1 VIEKTEKT
9 EKHEMERTVATPDAS
24 LDRSPDDTVD
34 SAAPNDGA
42 APNDSADLNDSAA
55 PNDSAGSKS
64 RPLLEVEHLQVVYP
78 NGARGVH
85 DVSLTVREAEI
96 VAVLGRNGAGKT
108 SILRGIAGFL
118 RSEHAAVAGRV
129 ALSGRDI
136 SGSTPMRTFRRGVM
150 LVPERDKV
158 FSALT
163 VADHLRLAARHGGGG
178 KDPCAF
184 PALDRLRESKAGLLS
199 GGERQML
206 ALEVAWR
213 NDPKLLLVD
222 EASLGLAPIAV
233 KSLME
238 RLRVIARE
246 RGTALIAVE
255 QDASVALRLADRVY
269 VIDRGETVWEGLS
282 SQASAA
288 GLARQYL
295 GTAR

>member
-1 VIEKTEKT
+1 MSDVEVLASS
-9 EKHEMERTVATPDAS
+9 RPGRQDA
-24 LDRSPDDTVD
+24 
-34 SAAPNDGA
+34 G
-42 APNDSADLNDSAA
+42 
-55 PNDSAGSKS
+55 GG
-64 RPLLEVEHLQVVYP
+64 RPLLEVENLQVTYS
-78 NGARGVH
+78 NGARGVQ

-118 RSEHAAVAGRV
+118 RSEHTQVTGRV
-129 ALSGRDI
+129 TFGDKDI
-136 SGSTPMRTFRRGVM
+136 AGATPMRTFARGVM

-163 VADHLRLAARHGGGG
+163 VEDHLRLASRGRIAV

-184 PALDRLRESKAGLLS
+184 PALDKLRQAKAGLLS

-238 RLRVIARE
+238 RLRTVARE

-269 VIDRGETVWEGLS
+269 VVNHGEVAWEGPCS
-282 SQASAA
+282 ETSGVA
-288 GLARQYL
+288 LARQYL

>member
-1 VIEKTEKT
+1 MTEMDT
-9 EKHEMERTVATPDAS
+9 RAATG
-24 LDRSPDDTVD
+24 PDDG
-34 SAAPNDGA
+34 DG
-42 APNDSADLNDSAA
+42 SRT
-55 PNDSAGSKS
+55 
-64 RPLLEVEHLQVVYP
+64 RPLLEVEHLEVVYP
-78 NGARGVH
+78 NGARGVQ
-85 DVSLTVREAEI
+85 DVGLTVHESEI

-108 SILRGIAGFL
+108 SVLRGIAGFL
-118 RSEHAAVAGRV
+118 RSEHATVGGRV
-129 ALSGRDI
+129 SLSGDDI

-163 VADHLRLAARHGGGG
+163 VAEHLRLATRRRDAGR
-178 KDPCAF
+178 DPCAF
-184 PALDRLRESKAGLLS
+184 PALDRLRQAKAGLLS

-213 NDPKLLLVD
+213 NAPKLLLVD

-238 RLRVIARE
+238 QLRVIARE

-269 VIDRGETVWEGLS
+269 VIDHGGCVWEGLS
-282 SQASAA
+282 SEASAA

>member
-1 VIEKTEKT
+1 MTEMGT
-9 EKHEMERTVATPDAS
+9 R
-24 LDRSPDDTVD
+24 
-34 SAAPNDGA
+34 AAPGPD
-42 APNDSADLNDSAA
+42 
-55 PNDSAGSKS
+55 DSAGSRT
-64 RPLLEVEHLQVVYP
+64 RPLLEVEHLEVVYP
-78 NGARGVH
+78 NGARGVQ
-85 DVSLTVREAEI
+85 DVSLTVHESEI

-118 RSEHAAVAGRV
+118 RSEHATVGGRV
-129 ALSGRDI
+129 SLSGGDI

-163 VADHLRLAARHGGGG
+163 VADHLRLATRRRDGG

-184 PALDRLRESKAGLLS
+184 TALDRLRQAKAGLLS

-233 KSLME
+233 KNLME
-238 RLRVIARE
+238 QLRVIARE

-269 VIDRGETVWEGLS
+269 VIDHGENVWEGLS
-282 SQASAA
+282 SEASAA

>member
-1 VIEKTEKT
+1 V
-9 EKHEMERTVATPDAS
+9 PD
-24 LDRSPDDTVD
+24 PD
-34 SAAPNDGA
+34 
-42 APNDSADLNDSAA
+42 
-55 PNDSAGSKS
+55 DSAGSRS
-64 RPLLEVEHLQVVYP
+64 RPLLEVEHLEVVYP
-78 NGARGVH
+78 NGARGVQ

-118 RSEHAAVAGRV
+118 RSEHATVAGRV
-129 ALSGRDI
+129 ALAGYDI
-136 SGSTPMRTFRRGVM
+136 SGSTPMRAFRRGVM

-163 VADHLRLAARHGGGG
+163 VADHLRLAARRGAG

-213 NDPKLLLVD
+213 NDPRLLLVD
-222 EASLGLAPIAV
+222 EASLGLAPIAI

-238 RLRVIARE
+238 QLRVIARE

-269 VIDRGETVWEGLS
+269 VIDHGETVWEGLS

>member
-1 VIEKTEKT
+1 MTEVDT
-9 EKHEMERTVATPDAS
+9 QATPG
-24 LDRSPDDTVD
+24 PDG
-34 SAAPNDGA
+34 SAVPRA
-42 APNDSADLNDSAA
+42 
-55 PNDSAGSKS
+55 
-64 RPLLEVEHLQVVYP
+64 RPLLEVEHLQVTYP
-78 NGARGVH
+78 NGARGVQG
-85 DVSLTVREAEI
+85 VSLTVQEGEI

-118 RSEHAAVAGRV
+118 RSEHATVAGRV
-129 ALSGRDI
+129 ALSGDDI
-136 SGSTPMRTFRRGVM
+136 TGSTPMRTFRRGVM

-163 VADHLRLAARHGGGG
+163 VADHLRLATRRGTG

-184 PALDRLRESKAGLLS
+184 PALDRLRPAKAGLLS

-233 KSLME
+233 KNLME
-238 RLRVIARE
+238 QLRVIARE

-269 VIDRGETVWEGLS
+269 VVDHGETVWAGLS
-282 SQASAA
+282 SEASAA
-288 GLARQYL
+288 VLARQYL

>member
-1 VIEKTEKT
+1 MTET
-9 EKHEMERTVATPDAS
+9 GTRAVPGQDEAT
-24 LDRSPDDTVD
+24 
-34 SAAPNDGA
+34 
-42 APNDSADLNDSAA
+42 
-55 PNDSAGSKS
+55 S
-64 RPLLEVEHLQVVYP
+64 RPLLAVEHLEVVYP
-78 NGARGVH
+78 NGARGVQ
-85 DVSLTVREAEI
+85 DVSLTVHEAEI

-118 RSEHAAVAGRV
+118 RSEHATVGGRV
-129 ALSGRDI
+129 SLSGDEI
-136 SGSTPMRTFRRGVM
+136 GGATPMRTFRRGVM

-158 FSALT
+158 FPALT
-163 VADHLRLAARHGGGG
+163 VADHLRLASRRRDASRE
-178 KDPCAF
+178 PCAF
-184 PALDRLRESKAGLLS
+184 TALDRLRQAKAGLLS

-213 NDPKLLLVD
+213 SNPRLLLVD

-233 KSLME
+233 KNLME
-238 RLRVIARE
+238 QLRVVARE

-269 VIDRGETVWEGLS
+269 VIDHGETVWEGLS
-282 SQASAA
+282 SEASAT

>member
-1 VIEKTEKT
+1 MTER
-9 EKHEMERTVATPDAS
+9 EERTVPTPDG
-24 LDRSPDDTVD
+24 SPDDIV
-34 SAAPNDGA
+34 
-42 APNDSADLNDSAA
+42 
-55 PNDSAGSKS
+55 GSPS
-64 RPLLEVEHLQVVYP
+64 GPLLEVEHLQVVYP
-78 NGARGVH
+78 NGARGVQ

-118 RSEHAAVAGRV
+118 RSEHATIAGRV
-129 ALSGRDI
+129 ALSGHDI
-136 SGSTPMRTFRRGVM
+136 GGSTPMRTFRRGVM

-163 VADHLRLAARHGGGG
+163 VADHLRLAAARRGAD

-184 PALDRLRESKAGLLS
+184 SALDRLRESKAGLLS

-213 NDPKLLLVD
+213 NDPRLLLVD
-222 EASLGLAPIAV
+222 EASLGLAPIAI
-233 KSLME
+233 KNLME
-238 RLRVIARE
+238 QLRVIARE

-269 VIDRGETVWEGLS
+269 VIDHGETVWEGLS

-288 GLARQYL
+288 GLAPPYL
-295 GTAR
+295 GTAP

>member
-1 VIEKTEKT
+1 MTET
-9 EKHEMERTVATPDAS
+9 GTRAVPG
-24 LDRSPDDTVD
+24 PDDSV
-34 SAAPNDGA
+34 
-42 APNDSADLNDSAA
+42 
-55 PNDSAGSKS
+55 GSRP
-64 RPLLEVEHLQVVYP
+64 RPLLEVEHLEVVYP
-78 NGARGVH
+78 NGARGVQ
-85 DVSLTVREAEI
+85 DVSLTVRESEI

-118 RSEHAAVAGRV
+118 RSEHATVGGRV
-129 ALSGRDI
+129 ALSGDDI

-163 VADHLRLAARHGGGG
+163 VADHLRLASRRRDAG

-184 PALDRLRESKAGLLS
+184 PALDRLRPAKAGLLS

-233 KSLME
+233 KNLME
-238 RLRVIARE
+238 QLRAVARE

-269 VIDRGETVWEGLS
+269 VIDHGGCVWEGLS
-282 SQASAA
+282 SEASAA

>member
-1 VIEKTEKT
+1 VTEKT
-9 EKHEMERTVATPDAS
+9 GKTGKPEERNRERTVLTPDAS
-24 LDRSPDDTVD
+24 RDPGPDHTVD
-34 SAAPNDGA
+34 SAAPDNGA
-42 APNDSADLNDSAA
+42 DSR
-55 PNDSAGSKS
+55 S

-78 NGARGVH
+78 NGARGVQ

-163 VADHLRLAARHGGGG
+163 VADHLRLAARPGGG

-184 PALDRLRESKAGLLS
+184 PALDRLRQSKAGLLS

-213 NDPKLLLVD
+213 NDPRLLLVD

-238 RLRVIARE
+238 QLRVIARE

>member
-1 VIEKTEKT
+1 MTET
-9 EKHEMERTVATPDAS
+9 DTRAVPGPDEATA
-24 LDRSPDDTVD
+24 
-34 SAAPNDGA
+34 
-42 APNDSADLNDSAA
+42 
-55 PNDSAGSKS
+55 
-64 RPLLEVEHLQVVYP
+64 RPLLAVEHLEVVYP
-78 NGARGVH
+78 NGARGVQ
-85 DVSLTVREAEI
+85 DVSLTVHEAEI

-118 RSEHAAVAGRV
+118 RSEHATVGGRV
-129 ALSGRDI
+129 SLSGHEI
-136 SGSTPMRTFRRGVM
+136 GGTTPMRTFRRGVM

-158 FSALT
+158 FPALT
-163 VADHLRLAARHGGGG
+163 VADHLRLASRRRDASREA
-178 KDPCAF
+178 CAF
-184 PALDRLRESKAGLLS
+184 PALDRLRQAKAGLLS

-213 NDPKLLLVD
+213 NNPRLLLVD

-233 KSLME
+233 KNLME
-238 RLRVIARE
+238 QLRVVARE

-269 VIDRGETVWEGLS
+269 VIDHGGCVWEGLS
-282 SQASAA
+282 SEASAT

>member
-1 VIEKTEKT
+1 VSERTEK
-9 EKHEMERTVATPDAS
+9 EERTVPTPDS
-24 LDRSPDDTVD
+24 SPDDTVD
-34 SAAPNDGA
+34 SAAPGNG
-42 APNDSADLNDSAA
+42 
-55 PNDSAGSKS
+55 AGS
-64 RPLLEVEHLQVVYP
+64 RPGPLLEVEHLQVVYP
-78 NGARGVH
+78 NGARGVQ

-118 RSEHAAVAGRV
+118 RSEHAAVGGRV
-129 ALSGRDI
+129 ALSGHEI

-163 VADHLRLAARHGGGG
+163 VADHLRLAARRGGA

-213 NDPKLLLVD
+213 NDPRLLLVD

-238 RLRVIARE
+238 QLRVIARE

-255 QDASVALRLADRVY
+255 QDASVALRLADRIY

-282 SQASAA
+282 SQATAA

>member
-1 VIEKTEKT
+1 MTGVGT
-9 EKHEMERTVATPDAS
+9 RATPG
-24 LDRSPDDTVD
+24 PDDST
-34 SAAPNDGA
+34 GQR
-42 APNDSADLNDSAA
+42 
-55 PNDSAGSKS
+55 S
-64 RPLLEVEHLQVVYP
+64 RPLLEVEQLEVTYS
-78 NGARGVH
+78 NGARGVQG
-85 DVSLTVREAEI
+85 VSLTVNEAEI

-108 SILRGIAGFL
+108 SVLRGIAGFL
-118 RSEHAAVAGRV
+118 RSEHVTVGGRV
-129 ALSGRDI
+129 ALSGGEI

-150 LVPERDKV
+150 LVPEREKV

-163 VADHLRLAARHGGGG
+163 VADHLRLAARHGSGQ
-178 KDPCAF
+178 DPCAF
-184 PALDRLRESKAGLLS
+184 PALDRLREAKAGLLS

-213 NDPKLLLVD
+213 HDPRLLLVD

-233 KSLME
+233 KNLME
-238 RLRVIARE
+238 QLRVIARE

-269 VIDRGETVWEGLS
+269 VIDHGENVWEGLS
-282 SQASAA
+282 SAASAA

>member
-1 VIEKTEKT
+1 VTER
-9 EKHEMERTVATPDAS
+9 EVQTVPGPDNS
-24 LDRSPDDTVD
+24 TGPQSRS
-34 SAAPNDGA
+34 
-42 APNDSADLNDSAA
+42 
-55 PNDSAGSKS
+55 
-64 RPLLEVEHLQVVYP
+64 LLEVEHLQVVYP
-78 NGARGVH
+78 NGARGVQ

-108 SILRGIAGFL
+108 SVLRGIAGFL
-118 RSEHAAVAGRV
+118 RSEHATVSGRV
-129 ALSGRDI
+129 ALSGADI

-163 VADHLRLAARHGGGG
+163 VADHLRLAAGRGSG

-213 NDPKLLLVD
+213 NDPRLLLVD

-238 RLRVIARE
+238 QLRTIARE

-255 QDASVALRLADRVY
+255 QDASVALRLADRIY
-269 VIDRGETVWEGLS
+269 VIDHGETVWEGLS
-282 SQASAA
+282 SQATAA

>member
-1 VIEKTEKT
+1 VTE
-9 EKHEMERTVATPDAS
+9 VDVLAAPG
-24 LDRSPDDTVD
+24 PDDST
-34 SAAPNDGA
+34 
-42 APNDSADLNDSAA
+42 
-55 PNDSAGSKS
+55 GSQS
-64 RPLLEVEHLQVVYP
+64 RPLLEVGHLEVVYA
-78 NGARGVH
+78 NGARGVQ

-108 SILRGIAGFL
+108 SILRGIGGFL
-118 RSEHAAVAGRV
+118 RSEHATVSGKV
-129 ALSGRDI
+129 SLSGDNI
-136 SGSTPMRTFRRGVM
+136 SGSTPMRTFRHGVM

-158 FSALT
+158 FPALT
-163 VADHLRLAARHGGGG
+163 VEEHLRLATRGRNGG

-184 PALDRLRESKAGLLS
+184 PALDRLRPAKAGLLS

-206 ALEVAWR
+206 SLEVAWR

-238 RLRVIARE
+238 QLRPVARE

-255 QDASVALRLADRVY
+255 QDASAALRLADRVY
-269 VIDRGETVWEGLS
+269 VVDRGQIVWEGRS
-282 SQASAA
+282 SEASAA
-288 GLARQYL
+288 ALARQYL

>member
-1 VIEKTEKT
+1 MTET
-9 EKHEMERTVATPDAS
+9 DTRAVPGPD
-24 LDRSPDDTVD
+24 
-34 SAAPNDGA
+34 
-42 APNDSADLNDSAA
+42 
-55 PNDSAGSKS
+55 DSAGSRP
-64 RPLLEVEHLQVVYP
+64 RPLLEVEHLEVVYP
-78 NGARGVH
+78 NGARGVQ
-85 DVSLTVREAEI
+85 DVSLTVQESEI

-118 RSEHAAVAGRV
+118 RSEHATVGGRV
-129 ALSGRDI
+129 ALSGDDI

-163 VADHLRLAARHGGGG
+163 VADHLRLAARRRDGG

-184 PALDRLRESKAGLLS
+184 PALDRLRQAKAGLLS

-213 NDPKLLLVD
+213 NAPKLLLVD

-238 RLRVIARE
+238 QLRVIARE

-269 VIDRGETVWEGLS
+269 VIDHGGCVWEGLS
-282 SQASAA
+282 SEASAA

>member
-1 VIEKTEKT
+1 VT
-9 EKHEMERTVATPDAS
+9 ERTEREERAVQTPASSPDAA
-24 LDRSPDDTVD
+24 VD
-34 SAAPNDGA
+34 NGARDNGARDDGA
-42 APNDSADLNDSAA
+42 RDDAPRDNGDGL
-55 PNDSAGSKS
+55 PS

-78 NGARGVH
+78 NGARGVQ

-118 RSEHAAVAGRV
+118 RSEHASVAGRI
-129 ALSGRDI
+129 ALSGREI

-163 VADHLRLAARHGGGG
+163 VADHLRLAAGRGGG

-184 PALDRLRESKAGLLS
+184 PALDQLRESKAGLLS

-206 ALEVAWR
+206 ALEMAWR
-213 NDPKLLLVD
+213 NDPRLLLVD

-238 RLRVIARE
+238 RLRAIARE

-255 QDASVALRLADRVY
+255 QDASVALRLADRIY

>member
-1 VIEKTEKT
+1 MTET
-9 EKHEMERTVATPDAS
+9 DTQAAS
-24 LDRSPDDTVD
+24 GPDDR
-34 SAAPNDGA
+34 PG
-42 APNDSADLNDSAA
+42 L
-55 PNDSAGSKS
+55 
-64 RPLLEVEHLQVVYP
+64 RPLLEVERLEVTYP
-78 NGARGVH
+78 NGARGVQG
-85 DVSLTVREAEI
+85 VSLTVQEGEI

-118 RSEHAAVAGRV
+118 RSEHATVAGRV
-129 ALSGRDI
+129 ALSGAEI
-136 SGSTPMRTFRRGVM
+136 TGSTPMRTFRRGVM

-163 VADHLRLAARHGGGG
+163 VADHLRLATRRGTG

-184 PALDRLRESKAGLLS
+184 PALDRLRPAKAGLLS

-213 NDPKLLLVD
+213 NDPRLLLVD

-233 KSLME
+233 KNLME
-238 RLRVIARE
+238 QLRVIARE

-269 VIDRGETVWEGLS
+269 VIDHGETVWEGLS
-282 SQASAA
+282 SEASAGA
-288 GLARQYL
+288 LARQYL

>member
-1 VIEKTEKT
+1 MNERE
-9 EKHEMERTVATPDAS
+9 ERTVLTPDAS
-24 LDRSPDDTVD
+24 PDPSPDVT
-34 SAAPNDGA
+34 AGGDG
-42 APNDSADLNDSAA
+42 
-55 PNDSAGSKS
+55 S
-64 RPLLEVEHLQVVYP
+64 RPLLQVDNLQVTYS
-78 NGARGVH
+78 NGARGVQN
-85 DVSLTVREAEI
+85 VSLVVREAEI

-118 RSEHAAVAGRV
+118 RSEHTAVAGRV
-129 ALSGRDI
+129 SLSGQDI
-136 SGSTPMRTFRRGVM
+136 SGATPMRTFRRGVM

-163 VADHLRLAARHGGGG
+163 VADHLRLAAGRGAD
-178 KDPCAF
+178 KEPCAF
-184 PALDRLRESKAGLLS
+184 AALDRLRESKAGLLS

-213 NDPKLLLVD
+213 NDPRLLLVD

-238 RLRVIARE
+238 QLRVIARE

-269 VIDRGETVWEGLS
+269 VIDHGETVWEGLS

>member
-1 VIEKTEKT
+1 MTET
-9 EKHEMERTVATPDAS
+9 GTRAVPG
-24 LDRSPDDTVD
+24 PDD
-34 SAAPNDGA
+34 SASSRP
-42 APNDSADLNDSAA
+42 
-55 PNDSAGSKS
+55 
-64 RPLLEVEHLQVVYP
+64 RPLLEVEHLEVVYP
-78 NGARGVH
+78 NGARGVQ
-85 DVSLTVREAEI
+85 DVSLTVRESEI

-118 RSEHAAVAGRV
+118 HSEHATVGGRV
-129 ALSGRDI
+129 ALSGDDI

-163 VADHLRLAARHGGGG
+163 VADHLRLASRRDAS
-178 KDPCAF
+178 KEPCAF
-184 PALDRLRESKAGLLS
+184 PALDRLRPAKAGLLS

-238 RLRVIARE
+238 QLRAVARE

-269 VIDRGETVWEGLS
+269 VIDHGGCVWEGLS
-282 SQASAA
+282 SEASAA

>member
-1 VIEKTEKT
+1 MTET
-9 EKHEMERTVATPDAS
+9 EARAVPG
-24 LDRSPDDTVD
+24 PDDGV
-34 SAAPNDGA
+34 
-42 APNDSADLNDSAA
+42 
-55 PNDSAGSKS
+55 GSRS
-64 RPLLEVEHLQVVYP
+64 SPLLDVEHLQVVYP
-78 NGARGVH
+78 NGARGVQ
-85 DVSLTVREAEI
+85 DVSIIVREAEI

-118 RSEHAAVAGRV
+118 RSEHATVTGRV
-129 ALSGRDI
+129 ALAGHDI

-163 VADHLRLAARHGGGG
+163 VADHLRLASGRGGG

-206 ALEVAWR
+206 SLEVAWR
-213 NDPKLLLVD
+213 NDPRLLLVD
-222 EASLGLAPIAV
+222 EASLGLAPIAI

-238 RLRVIARE
+238 RLRVVARE

-269 VIDRGETVWEGLS
+269 VIDHGETVWEGLS

>member
-1 VIEKTEKT
+1 VTERTKKTDKE
-9 EKHEMERTVATPDAS
+9 ERTVPTPDGT
-24 LDRSPDDTVD
+24 PDDT
-34 SAAPNDGA
+34 AP
-42 APNDSADLNDSAA
+42 
-55 PNDSAGSKS
+55 GSTS
-64 RPLLEVEHLQVVYP
+64 GPLLEVEHLQVVYP
-78 NGARGVH
+78 NGARGVQ
-85 DVSLTVREAEI
+85 DVSLAVREAEI

-118 RSEHAAVAGRV
+118 RSEHASVSGRV
-129 ALSGRDI
+129 ALSGDDI

-163 VADHLRLAARHGGGG
+163 VEDHLRLASRLRGAG

-184 PALDRLRESKAGLLS
+184 SVLDRLRPAKAGLLS

-213 NDPKLLLVD
+213 NDPRLLLVD

-233 KSLME
+233 KNLME
-238 RLRVIARE
+238 QLRVIARE

-269 VIDRGETVWEGLS
+269 VIDHGETVWEGLS
-282 SQASAA
+282 SEASAA

>member
-1 VIEKTEKT
+1 VTEVDV
-9 EKHEMERTVATPDAS
+9 RAAS
-24 LDRSPDDTVD
+24 GPDDST
-34 SAAPNDGA
+34 GWQ
-42 APNDSADLNDSAA
+42 
-55 PNDSAGSKS
+55 SK
-64 RPLLEVEHLQVVYP
+64 PLLEVEHLEVVYA

-108 SILRGIAGFL
+108 SILRGIVGFL
-118 RSEHAAVAGRV
+118 RSEHATVSGKV
-129 ALSGRDI
+129 SLSGDNI
-136 SGSTPMRTFRRGVM
+136 AGSTPMRTFRRGVM

-163 VADHLRLAARHGGGG
+163 VEDHLRLATRRRNAG

-184 PALDRLRESKAGLLS
+184 TALDRLRPVKAGLLS

-206 ALEVAWR
+206 SLEVAWR

-238 RLRVIARE
+238 QLRVIARE
-246 RGTALIAVE
+246 RGTALVAVE

-269 VIDRGETVWEGLS
+269 VVDRGEIVWEGRS
-282 SQASAA
+282 SEASAA
-288 GLARQYL
+288 SLARQYL

>member
-1 VIEKTEKT
+1 MTEI
-9 EKHEMERTVATPDAS
+9 
-24 LDRSPDDTVD
+24 DTR
-34 SAAPNDGA
+34 AAPGPD
-42 APNDSADLNDSAA
+42 
-55 PNDSAGSKS
+55 DSAGSPA
-64 RPLLEVEHLQVVYP
+64 RPLLEVEHLEVVYP
-78 NGARGVH
+78 NGARGVQ

-108 SILRGIAGFL
+108 SIMRGIAGFL
-118 RSEHAAVAGRV
+118 RSEHATVAGRV
-129 ALSGRDI
+129 ALSGDDI

-163 VADHLRLAARHGGGG
+163 VADHLRLAAGRGAD

-184 PALDRLRESKAGLLS
+184 SALDRLRPSKAGLLS

-213 NDPKLLLVD
+213 NDPRLLLVD

-238 RLRVIARE
+238 QLRVIARE

-269 VIDRGETVWEGLS
+269 VIDHGETVWEGLS

-295 GTAR
+295 GTAG